1 MLRSVDFASGPVW
14 RCVLAQAVPLMI
26 AQLVQLLYNIVD
38 RVYIGHMGGDSL
50 ALTGVGLT
58 FPIVTLIMGFAT
70 LFGNGGVPIFSI
82 ERGAGRDENAGRIL
96 GNSFL
101 LLLISGAVLMVGCY
115 LFFRPILFAFGA
127 SEDSFV
133 YAASYLRIYLAGT
146 VCSML
151 STGLNGYINAQGFPG
166 IGMISVVLGAVVNIG
181 LDPIF
186 IFALGMGVSGAALAT
201 VIAQTISAAWVIGFL
216 VSKKAIIPLKN
227 KNIRPDGKIVL
238 EITKLGLSNFIF
250 QATTCAVQIVCN
262 NMLQLFGGDLYV
274 GVMTAL
280 NSIREIFL
288 VLVNGMTNG
297 SQPVIGYNYGA
308 KLYRRARDGI
318 RFNTAAGVGYT
329 VAVWLLVLLFPT
341 FWLTIFS
348 DDPALIVTG
357 IEMLRIYFFGFAFM
371 ALHFA
376 GQSAFVSLKDARH
389 AIFFSLL
396 RKAIIVI
403 PLTLILPRIGFGVK
417 GVFLAEPISN
427 VVSGVACFLTMR
439 LTVYRRL
446 ERLER
451 ESAQENAVVPDN
463 ENDTTP
469 PSS

>member
-38 RVYIGHMGGDSL
+38 RIYIGHMGGDSL
-50 ALTGVGLT
+50 ALTGIGLT
-58 FPIVTLIMGFAT
+58 FPIVTLIMGVAA
-70 LFGNGGVPIFSI
+70 LFGNGGVPVFSI
-82 ERGAGRDENAGRIL
+82 ERGAGRDESAGRIL

-101 LLLISGAVLMVGCY
+101 LLVISGAVLTAAGY

-127 SEDSFV
+127 SEESFV
-133 YAASYLRIYLAGT
+133 YAADYLRIYLAGT

-151 STGLNGYINAQGFPG
+151 ATGLNGYINAQGFPG
-166 IGMISVVLGAVVNIG
+166 IGMISVVLGAVVNIA

-201 VIAQTISAAWVIGFL
+201 VIAQTISAAWVVGFL
-216 VSKKAIIPLKN
+216 VSKKAIVPLRVKN
-227 KNIRPDGKIVL
+227 LRLNGKIVS
-238 EITKLGLSNFIF
+238 EIVKLGLSNFIF

-262 NMLQLFGGDLYV
+262 TTLQIFGGDLYV

-308 KLYRRARDGI
+308 KLYKRARDGI
-318 RFNTAAGVGYT
+318 RFNTAAGVVYT

-348 DDPALIVTG
+348 DDPALIGTG
-357 IEMLRIYFFGFAFM
+357 IEMLPVYFFGFAFM

-396 RKAIIVI
+396 RKAFIVI

-427 VVSGVACFLTMR
+427 VVSGTACYLTMR

-446 ERLER
+446 GRADQEDTGGGTSAENR
-451 ESAQENAVVPDN
+451 E
-463 ENDTTP
+463 
-469 PSS
+469 